1 MEKFILYRDSKG
13 TIWRDCFDPKK
24 VELKIL
30 AKSEKQAFKLA
41 YENIQYDKYRGW
53 GILPE
58 PKKDMW
64 ADEPPDQIN
73 APMVQ
78 TDNSPHL
85 DVPVCRDCPY
95 CGRPLN

>member
-1 MEKFILYRDSKG
+1 MSLQKFTLYRDSKG

-24 VELKIL
+24 TELRIL

-41 YENIQYDKYRGW
+41 YDGIMYDKFRGW

-58 PKKDMW
+58 PKKWD
-64 ADEPPDQIN
+64 DEPDDPIN
-73 APMVQ
+73 APMVNVD
-78 TDNSPHL
+78 TSPHL

-95 CGRPLN
+95 CGRPI